1 MKSFLCMFAFT
12 MLLAGCGEEQQ
23 EAGNLERNTSVQME
37 KTVLEEEGMSTD
49 WEEVVDAVHSE
60 STASQDQ
67 KDFSDTERNLQG
79 TEMMENEEDAEMKLR
94 IEIGDSSFLAAL
106 EKNTAVEALMER
118 MEKEPLVLQMA
129 DYGGFEKVGELGQT
143 LPSDNSQMT
152 AQPGDIMLYQGN
164 QLVLFYE
171 THTWSYTKLG
181 QVEDLS
187 GWAEALGDEEV
198 TVTFS
203 LEG

>member
-1 MKSFLCMFAFT
+1 
-12 MLLAGCGEEQQ
+12 
-23 EAGNLERNTSVQME
+23 
-37 KTVLEEEGMSTD
+37 
-49 WEEVVDAVHSE
+49 
-60 STASQDQ
+60 
-67 KDFSDTERNLQG
+67 
-79 TEMMENEEDAEMKLR
+79 MMENEEDAEMKLR
-94 IEIGDSSFLAAL
+94 IEIGDRSFLAAL